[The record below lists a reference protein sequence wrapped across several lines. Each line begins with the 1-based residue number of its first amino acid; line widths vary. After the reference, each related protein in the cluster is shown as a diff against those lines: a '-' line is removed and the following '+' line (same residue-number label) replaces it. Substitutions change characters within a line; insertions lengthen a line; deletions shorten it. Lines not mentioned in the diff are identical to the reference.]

1 MAKKQGQKDK
11 EDEKLGMEVKG
22 LKDKAKKK
30 GKARAGG
37 WIAHVKAY
45 AKKHKMSYKD
55 ALSKASASYKK
66 K

>member
-1 MAKKQGQKDK
+1 MAYKKKQSQKSR

-22 LKDKAKKK
+22 LKDKSKKK
-30 GKARAGG
+30 KKTGG

-45 AKKHKMSYKD
+45 AKKHGVAYGVAM
-55 ALSKASASYKK
+55 SKAKASYKK